1 MNWLINLIWSSIGK
15 KLIMAI
21 TGLCFCG
28 FLAVHLAGNLTL
40 YGGSDLFS
48 AYAEHLHQLGPLIT
62 IVEWG
67 LLLLA
72 VTHVIAGMILFY
84 QNQMA
89 RPVRY
94 KRNKSAGG
102 RTIGSATMPYTG
114 ALLLFFII
122 IHLIEFHFA
131 DKIDRTMYQIMLSTF
146 SNPVKTA
153 CYISVMIIAAFHISH
168 GFWSAF
174 QTLGANHPKYM
185 PFIKGAS
192 TAFSLIVG
200 IGFSSIPIYM
210 FLIS

>member
-1 MNWLINLIWSSIGK
+1 MNWLINLFWSSIGK

-21 TGLCFCG
+21 TGLCFCS
-28 FLAVHLAGNLTL
+28 FLAIHLAGNLTL

-48 AYAEHLHQLGPLIT
+48 TYAEHLHQLGPLIT

-67 LLLLA
+67 LLLSA
-72 VTHVIAGMILFY
+72 VIHVITGITLFY

-89 RPVRY
+89 RPVGY
-94 KRNKSAGG
+94 KRDKSAGG

-114 ALLLFFII
+114 VLLLFFII

-131 DKIDRTMYQIMLSTF
+131 DKIDQTMYQIMLSTF
-146 SNPVKTA
+146 SNPVKA
-153 CYISVMIIAAFHISH
+153 ASYISVMIIAAFHISH

-185 PFIKGAS
+185 PLIKGTS